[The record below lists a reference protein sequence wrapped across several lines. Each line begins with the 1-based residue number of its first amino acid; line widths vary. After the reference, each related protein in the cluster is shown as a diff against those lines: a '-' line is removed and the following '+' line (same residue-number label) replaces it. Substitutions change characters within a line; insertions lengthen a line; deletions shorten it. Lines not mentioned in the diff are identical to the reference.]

1 MPNTTTIN
9 QPAGHEGSPPWR
21 LRLALGQLLLS
32 GLFVL
37 TSLGGGT
44 AAEEKTACATAECHP
59 TLQAKDQPSPK
70 GKGHQDCSH
79 CHQAI
84 DQGKAHPEANGKSFA
99 LAKGVCLEC
108 HAVVVD
114 FSHLH
119 PPVAAGDCLVCHTLH
134 STTNSLITPH
144 PDGILCYDCHQPVA
158 KERDTEFHGEIAQ
171 QQCKSCHNAHGSFF
185 NHLLTAPYSSDFFN
199 DFDEKQYQFCFQCHR
214 VDLLLHENTSYNT
227 NFRDGQRNLHF
238 VHVNR
243 KNRGRSC
250 KLCHVI
256 HAGELPKLMAKQ
268 VSFGEWDMPVNF
280 VISPN
285 GGQCTPGCHAP
296 AAYDRTRP
304 TPPSLRPK
312 PVDDDEPVT
321 IPNKFRPPE
330 GQRKKDN
337 G

>member
-1 MPNTTTIN
+1 MP
-9 QPAGHEGSPPWR
+9 SPIHQAAKYGERHVWR
-21 LRLALGQLLLS
+21 AASVLRLLMLTGLLVLAGFSAGLS
-32 GLFVL
+32 
-37 TSLGGGT
+37 
-44 AAEEKTACATAECHP
+44 AEEKKECATGECHP
-59 TLQAKDQPSPK
+59 NLQAKSPPSAK
-70 GKGHQDCSH
+70 GKGHQDCRH
-79 CHQAI
+79 CHQAV
-84 DQGKAHPEANGKSFA
+84 DQGKEHPLAGDKSFS
-99 LAKGVCLEC
+99 LAKDVCQEC

-114 FSHLH
+114 FPHLH

-134 STTNSLITPH
+134 SDTNSLLIPH
-144 PDGILCYDCHQPVA
+144 PDHILCYDCHQPVTKA
-158 KERDTEFHGEIAQ
+158 GDSEFHGEIAQ

-243 KNRGRSC
+243 KARGRSC
-250 KLCHVI
+250 KLCHVV
-256 HAGELPKLMAKQ
+256 HGGELPKLMAKQ

-296 AAYDRTRP
+296 ATYDRTRP
-304 TPPSLRPK
+304 APLSLRPK
-312 PVDDDEPVT
+312 PADDEPT
-321 IPNKFRPPE
+321 PLPNKFRPQGE
-330 GQRKKDN
+330 QGKKDN
-337 G
+337 